1 MEGTALTYRTAK
13 QTINKNILLFN
24 MIHPPQNVEIEI
36 LSRRHSFNHSVP
48 FCYHANSLNFKPAN
62 PRPRM
67 PSIKALGIEV
77 KMYD

>member
-1 MEGTALTYRTAK
+1 MAGTAITDRTAK

-36 LSRRHSFNHSVP
+36 PSRRHSFNHSVP
-48 FCYHANSLNFKPAN
+48 FGSHANSLNFKPAI

-67 PSIKALGIEV
+67 PSRKAPGIGV